1 MPGRLARLGA
11 GPRRA
16 AAVVLLL
23 AVAGAGL
30 RASGAFPAGRDPGL
44 LAVGGRV
51 LYWAS
56 VVIVAVLLAVELA
69 VVVAWFVWGRRDGS
83 QLPLRRRAR
92 NPLWWLVL
100 AVEIIALAR
109 IAAALRH
116 RLPSSAAQAAAA
128 RHARA
133 AAGHLPGL
141 PAGSWPVLATLAV
154 AAALAGLLVLSARH
168 TSPAGLPPAAAA
180 APPSPLR
187 AALAAG
193 AAELRGQR
201 DPRAAIVACYA
212 AMERRLADAGAPPAA
227 ADTPAEVLARAA
239 VSGLLRSPAAAT
251 LTSLFRRARYSS
263 EVISGPDLA
272 AARAALSRL
281 RAELGDRA

>member
-23 AVAGAGL
+23 AVAAAGL
-30 RASGAFPAGRDPGL
+30 RASGAFPAGRDLGL

-69 VVVAWFVWGRRDGS
+69 LVVAWFVWGRRDGS

-92 NPLWWLVL
+92 NPLWWLVMAL
-100 AVEIIALAR
+100 EMIALAR

-116 RLPSSAAQAAAA
+116 RVSAIAAQAAA

-168 TSPAGLPPAAAA
+168 TSRAGLPPAAAA
-180 APPSPLR
+180 PPPSPLR

-239 VSGLLRSPAAAT
+239 ASGLLRSPAAAT

-263 EVISGPDLA
+263 EVISSPDLA

-281 RAELGDRA
+281 RAELGDQA